1 METFFPQISLHILM
15 LTTLITLLAGVV
27 KGVVGFA
34 MPMVMISGLTLILPP
49 EVALATLILPT
60 LVANLAQALRQGPG
74 AAVASIMDFRL
85 FIAACLIFL
94 LISAQLVRI
103 LPQAAMF
110 LLIGGPVVAFALLQL
125 SGWKGHLA
133 QRSRPIEVVVG
144 GFAGFVG
151 GISGVWGPP
160 LVAYLTAIG
169 TPKIAHIRAQGV
181 IYAICSVALFGAHLQ
196 SGVLRTDTA
205 PLSVLMI
212 LPAMIGMWLGLRIQ
226 DRFDQT
232 TFRRATLFVLLV
244 AGLNLVRRGLF

>member
-1 METFFPQISLHILM
+1 MDALFPQIDLHILA
-15 LTTLITLLAGVV
+15 LATLITLLAGVV

-49 EVALATLILPT
+49 EVALAALILPT
-60 LVANLAQALRQGPG
+60 LVANLAQALRQGPRP
-74 AAVASIMDFRL
+74 ALASVLDFRL

-94 LISAQLVRI
+94 LISAQLVRT
-103 LPQAAMF
+103 LPQSAMF

-133 QRSRPIEVVVG
+133 RRSPPLEIVIG

-169 TPKIAHIRAQGV
+169 TPKVDHLRAQGV
-181 IYAICSVALFGAHLQ
+181 IYAICSIALFGAHLQ
-196 SGVLRTDTA
+196 SGVLRTGTA
-205 PLSVLMI
+205 PLSGLMI
-212 LPAMIGMWLGLRIQ
+212 LPAMIGMAIGLRIH
-226 DRFDQT
+226 DRFDQS
-232 TFRRATLFVLLV
+232 TFRRATLFVLLI